1 MFPPMR
7 VEIIKKKKNQRDYL
21 TDVDDENN
29 FFWCVFLLVSI
40 FVLFCMVLRVVTTLL
55 CLLKNSYLLQLGKC
69 STREYFTIFLKY
81 FVM

>member
-1 MFPPMR
+1 MR

-55 CLLKNSYLLQLGKC
+55 CLLKNSYLLQLCKC
-69 STREYFTIFLKY
+69 STREYFTLFLKY